1 MAPAYDFII
10 VGGGTA
16 GLVLASRLS
25 EDPSQQVL
33 VLEAGPDCT
42 EDARVKIPALYDG
55 LKVNET
61 CWNFETGPQDS
72 MNNRQIK
79 VDQGKLLG
87 GSSAINAQVFASP
100 TKKVIDGWES
110 LGNLGWNWETLQ
122 PYFYKSFTLPL
133 VGDEPTKES
142 LGIDIWTDVNP
153 RPNGPIQTSFSGD
166 LTNPMRRAWLETFA
180 AKGLRMDMDP
190 FIDSSIEIG
199 AFSNLSSVDSATKER
214 SYSAS
219 AYYVPVSNRRNLT
232 IATYALVDGLIFSA
246 GTPTRV
252 GGVRYRHKNE
262 AKTATASKEV
272 IISAGVFHSPKILE
286 LSGIGDANLLKSH
299 GIEVIENLPGVGENL
314 QDHLVCSMSFATIDD
329 LKTLDPLMRQEQD
342 AISQALEDY
351 AISKTGLLTSCGI
364 TTYAYLPLIDLSSL
378 QKAALQTL
386 LEQHVPPRLDAFS
399 DAYGAVKKAILSS
412 DEPCGTFFSVNGQG
426 VLPVDPESDSPAGP
440 VAGKWTDLAVFLS
453 RPLSRGYTHIQST
466 DPETHPVINPKYLSH
481 PADLE
486 VFAHHMMYIQ
496 KIAASQ
502 PLTSL
507 FKQPLQRRDPASNL
521 ADLEAAKKYVKRSAI
536 SIWHPCG
543 TCAMLPRE
551 KGGVVDTQLKVYGV
565 ENLRVVDASV
575 IPLIPNTNI
584 QATIYAIAERAADLI
599 KAEHGLK

>member
-10 VGGGTA
+10 IGGGTA

-25 EDPSQQVL
+25 DDPSQRVL
-33 VLEAGPDCT
+33 VLEAGPDCID
-42 EDARVKIPALYDG
+42 DARVKIPALYDG
-55 LKVNET
+55 LKANET
-61 CWNFETGPQDS
+61 CWNFETSSQNN

-79 VDQGKLLG
+79 IDQGKLLG
-87 GSSAINAQVFASP
+87 GSSAINAQVFVSP
-100 TKKVIDGWES
+100 TKSVIDAWES

-122 PYFYKSFTLPL
+122 GYFYRAFTLPPID
-133 VGDEPTKES
+133 DEVTKMS
-142 LGIDIWTDVNP
+142 LGIDKWADVNLFA
-153 RPNGPIQTSFSGD
+153 NGPIKTSFSGD
-166 LTNPMRRAWLETFA
+166 VKNPIRRAWVETFA
-180 AKGLRMDMDP
+180 SQGLRMDKDP
-190 FIDSSIEIG
+190 FFNSSVG
-199 AFSNLSSVDSATKER
+199 VGGFSNLSSVDSTTKER

-219 AYYVPVSNRRNLT
+219 AYYIPIKNRENLT
-232 IATYALVDGLIFSA
+232 IVTCAMVEDLVFSVGA
-246 GTPTRV
+246 PTRIE
-252 GGVRYRHKNE
+252 GVRYRHNNE
-262 AKTATASKEV
+262 TKSATASKEV
-272 IISAGVFHSPKILE
+272 ILSAGVFNSPKILE

-299 GIEVIENLPGVGENL
+299 EIPVIADLPGVGENL

-329 LKTLDPLMRQEQD
+329 LKTLDPLIRQEPD
-342 AISQALEDY
+342 AISQALGDY
-351 AISKTGLLTSCGI
+351 ATSKTGLLTSCGI
-364 TTYAYLPLIDLSSL
+364 ATCAYLPLIGLSDS
-378 QKAALQTL
+378 QQAALQTL
-386 LEQHVPPRLDAFS
+386 LEQHAPPRHDQFRG
-399 DAYGAVKKAILSS
+399 AYDMIEKAILSS
-412 DEPCGTFFSVNGQG
+412 DEPCGTYISVNGQG
-426 VLPVDPESDSPAGP
+426 VLPVDPDSDSPTGP
-440 VAGKWTDLAVFLS
+440 VPGKWNDLAIFLS
-453 RPLSRGYTHIQST
+453 RPLSRGHAHIQSK
-466 DPETHPVINPKYLSH
+466 DPKAHPVINPKYLSH

-486 VFAHHMMYIQ
+486 VFAYHMMYIQ
-496 KIAASQ
+496 TIAASQ

-584 QATIYAIAERAADLI
+584 QATVYAIAERAADLI

>member
-1 MAPAYDFII
+1 MASPYDFII
-10 VGGGTA
+10 IGGGTA

-25 EDPSQQVL
+25 EDPSQRIL

-42 EDARVKIPALYDG
+42 EDPRVKIPALYEG
-55 LKVNET
+55 LKANET
-61 CWNFETGPQDS
+61 CWNFETSPQDS

-100 TKKVIDGWES
+100 TKEVIDGWET
-110 LGNLGWNWETLQ
+110 LGNPGWNWVTLQ
-122 PYFYKSFTLPL
+122 PYFYKSFTLPS
-133 VGDEPTKES
+133 VDDKPTKES
-142 LGIDIWTDVNP
+142 LGIDRWADDSP
-153 RPNGPIQTSFSGD
+153 CPNGPIQTSFPGD
-166 LTNPMRRAWLETFA
+166 MTNPMRRAWLETFA
-180 AKGLRMDMDP
+180 AKRLRMDMDP
-190 FIDSSIEIG
+190 FIDSSTGVG
-199 AFSNLSSVDSATKER
+199 AFGNLSSVDSATKER

-219 AYYVPVSNRRNLT
+219 AYHIPISNRKNLT
-232 IATYALVDGLIFSA
+232 ITTCALVEDLLFSA
-246 GTPTRV
+246 GTSARAE
-252 GGVRYRHKNE
+252 GVCYRHKNE
-262 AKTATASKEV
+262 VKTATANKEV
-272 IISAGVFHSPKILE
+272 ILSAGVFHSPKILE
-286 LSGIGDANLLKSH
+286 LSGIGDEDLLKSH
-299 GIEVIENLPGVGENL
+299 EIQVIENLPGVGENL

-342 AISQALEDY
+342 AISQALQDY
-351 AISKTGLLTSCGI
+351 ATSKTGLLTSCGI
-364 TTYAYLPLIDLSSL
+364 ATYAYLPLIGLSSSE
-378 QKAALQTL
+378 KAALQNI
-386 LEQHVPPRLDAFS
+386 LEQHVPPRLNASPDV
-399 DAYGAVKKAILSS
+399 YGVVQKAILSS

-426 VLPVDPESDSPAGP
+426 VLPVGPDSVSPTGP
-440 VAGKWTDLAVFLS
+440 VPGKWTDLAVFLS
-453 RPLSRGYTHIQST
+453 RPLSRGHSHIQSK
-466 DPETHPVINPKYLSH
+466 DPETHPVIDPKYLSH

-496 KIAASQ
+496 EIAASQ

-521 ADLEAAKKYVKRSAI
+521 ADLEAAKKYIKRSAI

-551 KGGVVDTQLKVYGV
+551 KGGVVDTQLKVYGI

-584 QATIYAIAERAADLI
+584 QATVYAIAERAADLI